1 MDSPE
6 QARAQAEQMR
16 RQMEGTLSSV
26 KARLSPRALTQE
38 VVDKTKERAAD
49 MAHAATEAVKARP
62 AMAVSV
68 LAATAL
74 LLFRKPLKSVIKKIA
89 QEKRHG

>member
-49 MAHAATEAVKARP
+49 MAHAA
-62 AMAVSV
+62 VSV

-74 LLFRKPLKSVIKKIA
+74 LFFRKPLTSVIKKIA